1 MEEKGQTA
9 VTGAPPA
16 DGELETK
23 PANTTE
29 NLTNVTPEG
38 ESSDFQKETMASPA
52 ANGKSD
58 AK

>member
-38 ESSDFQKETMASPA
+38 TRTQQENPLPRPRQ
-52 ANGKSD
+52 N
-58 AK
+58 